1 MKTEIRKIK
10 ADDIYSLLALWS
22 DNADVF
28 VPADGDDG
36 QARFE
41 KWSQGIKVSEAVN
54 TVRSAKDF
62 FFPQTENLVG
72 FRLEGKKID
81 IVDIRKDAEDFV
93 VFGVRACD
101 AKSFDILDRVFLSQP
116 VDTFYKNRREHGTI
130 VTLACSAAEDT
141 CFCHTFGIDATEP
154 GGDVSAWRAGD
165 ELYLRANTEKGEKLL
180 AASEKLLGAAEEI
193 DKKTLE
199 TQKKA
204 TKEMLA
210 ELPLAGLT
218 TEKFDGAN
226 LLEKFRSEK
235 WKELSAACLGCGVCT
250 FVCPTCQCYDIK
262 EFNTGHGIRRFRCWD
277 SCMYSDFTKMAAE
290 NPRHTQLERFRQRFM
305 HKLVYFPQNNEG
317 IYGCVGCGRC
327 LAKCPISMNI
337 VKVMKAVGED

>member
-165 ELYLRANTEKGEKLL
+165 ELYMRANTEKGEKLL
-180 AASEKLLGAAEEI
+180 AASEKLLGAAEGS

-199 TQKKA
+199 ASDAAFVHSFAPPASATISRNLIPDMESDASDVGTAVCIPTSQRWLRKTPDILSSNA
-204 TKEMLA
+204 SARDSCTSLYISRRITKEY
-210 ELPLAGLT
+210 T
-218 TEKFDGAN
+218 
-226 LLEKFRSEK
+226 
-235 WKELSAACLGCGVCT
+235 AA
-250 FVCPTCQCYDIK
+250 
-262 EFNTGHGIRRFRCWD
+262 
-277 SCMYSDFTKMAAE
+277 
-290 NPRHTQLERFRQRFM
+290 
-305 HKLVYFPQNNEG
+305 
-317 IYGCVGCGRC
+317 
-327 LAKCPISMNI
+327 
-337 VKVMKAVGED
+337 